1 MLTYSFEN
9 IGTKPLYEHL
19 YNCIKSDILSG
30 KLKAGEKLPS
40 KRTFAAN
47 LSVSTITI
55 ETAYGQLSA
64 EGYIQSKP
72 KSGYFVA
79 QIDRELIQSEKIK
92 DSVQQI
98 KSEKKATSEKKEC
111 HWIADF
117 SSNAISQYAFPFQTW
132 GKIMKSLIQSESTKL
147 IERTQGTGCAELKDA
162 IAAHLRSF
170 RNMSVNPEQ
179 IVIGAGAEYLYGLII
194 RLLGQDNIICLEN
207 PGYQK
212 IKDIYKSNGAKCV
225 LAGMEDSGIKIGEL
239 RKSNAGIVH
248 ISPSHH
254 FPTGN
259 IMSVSKRYE
268 LLGWANEKEGRYII
282 EDDYDSELRFTGKP
296 IPPLWN
302 MDTSGRVIYL
312 NTFSKTL
319 SPAIRIS
326 YMILS
331 KELVNLYQQKL
342 SFLSCTVSNF
352 EQYTLAKF
360 ISDGY
365 FEKHLNRLRTY
376 YKKKRNKIISEFENS
391 AVSRKI
397 KIIEE
402 SSGLHFL
409 LKIQTEKS
417 DEKLKAELQKRKV
430 NIQSLSEFYDT
441 DSLRQDSS
449 LHTFIVNYSSIEDK
463 EIKLAIK
470 VFEDILSEE

>member
-9 IGTKPLYEHL
+9 LGNTPLYEHL
-19 YNCIKSDILSG
+19 YKCIKEDILAG

-40 KRTFAAN
+40 KRAFAVN
-47 LSVSTITI
+47 LNISTITI
-55 ETAYGQLSA
+55 ETAYGQLMA

-79 QIDRELIQSEKIK
+79 QIDRELLPTGTTTGSGTVGNYKIAAA
-92 DSVQQI
+92 S
-98 KSEKKATSEKKEC
+98 AANPNPR
-111 HWIADF
+111 WLADF
-117 SSNAISQYAFPFQTW
+117 TSNEISQYAFPFQIW
-132 GKIMKSLIQSESTKL
+132 GRIMKSLIQNESQKL
-147 IERTQGTGCAELKDA
+147 VERTSGTGAAELKDA
-162 IAAHLRSF
+162 IAAHLQSF
-170 RNMSVNPEQ
+170 RNMKVTCDQ
-179 IVIGAGAEYLYGLII
+179 IVIGAGAEYLYGMII
-194 RLLGQDNIICLEN
+194 RLLGQDKIICLEN
-207 PGYQK
+207 PGYSK
-212 IKDIYKSNGAKCV
+212 IRNIYKSNGVKCV
-225 LAGMEDSGIKIGEL
+225 LAGMEDSGIRLEDL
-239 RKSNAGIVH
+239 RKTDADIVH

-259 IMSVSKRYE
+259 IMSISKRYE
-268 LLGWANEKEGRYII
+268 LLGWANEKEGRFII

-319 SPAIRIS
+319 SPTIRIS
-326 YMILS
+326 YMVLS
-331 KELVNLYQQKL
+331 EELTRLYREKL

-360 ISDGY
+360 ISEGY
-365 FEKHLNRLRTY
+365 FEKHLNRMRTFY
-376 YKKKRNKIISEFENS
+376 RKRRNAIIGEFEDSSLKN
-391 AVSRKI
+391 RI

-409 LKIQTEKS
+409 ISIKTEKS
-417 DEKLKAELQKRKV
+417 DQQIKSELASRKI
-430 NIQSLSEFYDT
+430 NIQSLGEFYDLE
-441 DSLRQDSS
+441 SGPQNENI
-449 LHTFIVNYSSIEDK
+449 HTFIINYSSITDD

-470 VFEDILSEE
+470 GLEEVI